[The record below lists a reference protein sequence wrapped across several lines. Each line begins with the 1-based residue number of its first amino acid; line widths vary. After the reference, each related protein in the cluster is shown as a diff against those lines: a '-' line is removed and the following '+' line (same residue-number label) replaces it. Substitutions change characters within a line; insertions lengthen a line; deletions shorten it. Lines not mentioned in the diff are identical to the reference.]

1 MARARAWLA
10 AQRYRWPEEPAWRR
24 VLRIGFGV
32 LWIID
37 GLLQA
42 RPAMPAGLAPQVIQ
56 PAAASSPHWV
66 VWLVNLGIQT
76 WSGHP
81 VQAAASAVWIQ
92 LGIGIWLVSV
102 SSPRWSRLA
111 GITSAG
117 WGLVVWVFG
126 EAFGGTLA
134 SGASWLT
141 GAPGAALLALPARV
155 WRDPRIGRR
164 ILQASGGILA
174 ASAVVQAWPGSGF
187 WQGWSAG
194 AKGSRQPGR
203 LASGISS
210 MAAIPQ
216 PTPLHDLV
224 RWFAAVVAAHGF
236 AVNLIAVLVL
246 AGAAACLLTGWPAIA
261 RPAAGAAIGFCLAD
275 WLLVQDLGVF
285 GGTGTDPNS
294 MLPQILL
301 LTAGLLAWAEGA
313 RSDAAAAPARVS
325 TPGAAAAPRA
335 GYPAAAGVDYRWAA
349 RRPVVLRPVHAAR
362 RLAVAFGA
370 ASASAVLTVWA
381 VAMLLM
387 GAAPM
392 ALAAFDHGAAPAEA
406 AGNKPMPAL
415 LLSSRGS
422 PAGQTVLAYRADAQ
436 AASRAFVE

>member
-1 MARARAWLA
+1 
-10 AQRYRWPEEPAWRR
+10 
-24 VLRIGFGV
+24 
-32 LWIID
+32 
-37 GLLQA
+37 
-42 RPAMPAGLAPQVIQ
+42 
-56 PAAASSPHWV
+56 
-66 VWLVNLGIQT
+66 
-76 WSGHP
+76 
-81 VQAAASAVWIQ
+81 
-92 LGIGIWLVSV
+92 
-102 SSPRWSRLA
+102 
-111 GITSAG
+111 
-117 WGLVVWVFG
+117 VWVFG

-141 GAPGAALLALPARV
+141 GAPGAALFYVAAGALLALPARV

-194 AKGSRQPGR
+194 PKGSRQPGR

-301 LTAGLLAWAEGA
+301 LTAGLLAWADGA

-325 TPGAAAAPRA
+325 APGAAAAPRA
-335 GYPAAAGVDYRWAA
+335 GYPAAAGADYRWAA

-392 ALAAFDHGAAPAEA
+392 ALAAVDHGAAPADAA